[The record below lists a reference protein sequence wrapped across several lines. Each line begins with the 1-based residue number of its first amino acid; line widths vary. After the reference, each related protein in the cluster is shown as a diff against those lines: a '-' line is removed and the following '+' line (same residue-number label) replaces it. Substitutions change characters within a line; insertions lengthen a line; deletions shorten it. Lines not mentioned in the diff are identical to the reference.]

1 MNEDINIQVHET
13 SESQLVDADRSE
25 HIQPIIKPGTQ
36 LSLASLF
43 KRVSRPLSYF
53 IISGLLI
60 CWLFYNTMNTNNH
73 VSMKPMNRGMLLFPT
88 SNQIRQRPTLA
99 IVMAISTDRI
109 NGSVARVS
117 VARVSVANKRNYVK
131 KHGYEFILDTVIDGT
146 RSVPWARI
154 VTLHAAMH
162 SRPDIEWFWHLDMD
176 AFILEKQIDIYDHVI
191 KKYQWG
197 LEKDKNITKDLL
209 MSCDCSGLKSFNGGC
224 KSTLRF
230 LKLFF
235 IRISGNR

>member
-1 MNEDINIQVHET
+1 MNEDINIQIYET
-13 SESQLVDADRSE
+13 SESQLVDADRLE

-36 LSLASLF
+36 LSLANLF
-43 KRVSRPLSYF
+43 KRVSRLLYCF

-60 CWLFYNTMNTNNH
+60 CWLFYKTMNTNTR
-73 VSMKPMNRGMLLFPT
+73 VSMKSMNRSTPMFST
-88 SNQIRQRPTLA
+88 SNQTRQTPTLA

-109 NGSVARVS
+109 NGS

-146 RSVPWARI
+146 RSAPWARI

-162 SRPDIEWFWHLDMD
+162 SRLDIEWFWHLDMD
-176 AFILEKQIDIYDHVI
+176 AFILEKEIDIYDHVI

-209 MSCDCSGLKSFNGGC
+209 MSCDCSGLKSFNAGC

>member
-1 MNEDINIQVHET
+1 MNADINIQVHET
-13 SESQLVDADRSE
+13 SEFQVVDADRLK
-25 HIQPIIKPGTQ
+25 HIQPIIKSGTQ

-43 KRVSRPLSYF
+43 KRVSRLLYCF
-53 IISGLLI
+53 IISELLM
-60 CWLFYNTMNTNNH
+60 CWLFYNTMNTNTRVLMKLMNH
-73 VSMKPMNRGMLLFPT
+73 
-88 SNQIRQRPTLA
+88 NQTRQTPTLA

-109 NGSVARVS
+109 NGSVS
-117 VARVSVANKRNYVK
+117 RVSVANKRNYVK

-146 RSVPWARI
+146 RSIPWARI

-176 AFILEKQIDIYDHVI
+176 AFILEKEIDIYDHVI

-209 MSCDCSGLKSFNGGC
+209 MSCDCSGLKSFNAGC

-230 LKLFF
+230 LKLLFF
-235 IRISGNR
+235 IRVGDNRCQLVP